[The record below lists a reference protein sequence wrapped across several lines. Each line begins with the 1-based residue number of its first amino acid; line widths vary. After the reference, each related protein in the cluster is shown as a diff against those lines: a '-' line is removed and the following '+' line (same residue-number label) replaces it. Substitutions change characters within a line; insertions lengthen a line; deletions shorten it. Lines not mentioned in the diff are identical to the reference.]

1 MTYSVVARDPVTGE
15 LAVAV
20 ASCVLAVG
28 RAVSWARAGV
38 GAIATQS
45 QTRRG
50 YGPLGLD
57 RLAAGESPQASLQAL
72 LDRDPDPAARQVAI
86 LAADGRVAVHT
97 GADCLAAAGHLTGD
111 GWSVQG
117 NMLANPT
124 VLPAM
129 ANAMTMSAPSG
140 LRSDGLAERLLGAL
154 LAGEQAGGDLR
165 GRQSAALLQVSDRR
179 TGEPWDEV
187 TIDLRVDDS
196 RDPLSELRRLLL
208 LQRAYEQSDSATLAL
223 LGPDGPRDV
232 YAMMEAARRGDL
244 ASARSAFA
252 QLRSRPGW
260 EEWLRGGQFR
270 HLAALLDDPRR

>member
-38 GAIATQS
+38 GAVATQS

-50 YGPLGLD
+50 YGPVGLD
-57 RLAAGESPQASLQAL
+57 GLAAESPDTVLRTL
-72 LDRDPDPAARQVAI
+72 LDRDPDPAVRQVAMVD
-86 LAADGRVAVHT
+86 ADGRVAVHT
-97 GADCLAAAGHLTGD
+97 GTGCLAVAGHLTGD

-140 LRSDGLAERLLGAL
+140 LESGGLAERLVGAL
-154 LAGEQAGGDLR
+154 LAGERAGGDLR
-165 GRQSAALLQVSDRR
+165 GRQSAALLQVSARR

-187 TIDLRVDDS
+187 SIDLRVDDS
-196 RDPLSELRRLLL
+196 RDPLSELHRLLL

-244 ASARSAFA
+244 TSARSAFA

-270 HLAALLDDPRR
+270 HLAALLDDPRA